1 MEVETMNDER
11 QIYEKIEIEAEK
23 GTNFEISNETKGK
36 LVIIVKKN
44 KAGIY
49 SDNYDNPPILD
60 GYKAVKNEW
69 LAWKNGFII
78 ERISDGSQFVWVP
91 VGYLDS
97 NGIFNGCDTEEENM
111 VIVGILRNIETQ

>member
-1 MEVETMNDER
+1 MEVETMNEER

-23 GTNFEISNETKGK
+23 GTNFEILNATTKGK

-49 SDNYDNPPILD
+49 SENYMYPPILD
-60 GYKAVKNEW
+60 GYNLDGFLLDIWILMEYLMDAIRKN
-69 LAWKNGFII
+69 L
-78 ERISDGSQFVWVP
+78 
-91 VGYLDS
+91 
-97 NGIFNGCDTEEENM
+97 EEENM

>member
-1 MEVETMNDER
+1 MEVETMNEER

-23 GTNFEISNETKGK
+23 GTNFEILNATTKGK

-49 SDNYDNPPILD
+49 SENYMDPPILD

-78 ERISDGSQFVWVP
+78 ESFYMKR
-91 VGYLDS
+91 
-97 NGIFNGCDTEEENM
+97 
-111 VIVGILRNIETQ
+111 